1 MIYRKK
7 RVPAKPSQKVTINL
21 EDIMRRHLTKTAAIA
36 MSAMMA
42 AGLLAGCGSS
52 KLDGN
57 KTAVTVNGTEIP
69 MGVVSLGVRYSQAS
83 MEAMYS
89 YFGYRDFWDTVADE
103 ESGQTMG
110 QQQVD
115 GVLTQ
120 IENEEIYRQK
130 AADYGIEITADD
142 QKKIDEAAAAFMA
155 ANSEETI
162 EVLGCTEDHV
172 KTYLELQMIQSRMNN
187 ALRDEATVEVS
198 DDEANQTTFTYISI
212 AAPEET
218 AEETEEAAE
227 ETTETAEDTAEETA
241 DEAEEAAEET
251 ADKAEEAADAA
262 EETAEK
268 AADAAEETAEKA
280 ADAAEETAEKA
291 ADAAEETA
299 EKAADTAE
307 EAAEETAGEAA
318 EDAEAEEET
327 EAAAEDAEAAE
338 EEHDHDHE
346 AETEEEAPEKTAE
359 ELKADLQSV
368 LDHMLEDPEDDLHEY
383 AETIDE
389 SFHPS
394 TGHFTTVPS
403 DEDENS
409 TYPQEVLDVLR
420 TLGDGE
426 YAPELVEANDHI
438 YLLQVNNINDEEATA
453 EQRESLENTQR
464 SEYVTETTEKWHDE
478 ADIKV
483 DEKVLSKLTV
493 TNNHKFTVVT
503 PEPEETVEETA
514 EEAVEDAAETVD
526 AAADTAEEA
535 VEDAAETVDAAAD
548 TAEEAVEDA
557 AETVTDAAE
566 DTAEAVEDA
575 AETAADAAED
585 AANN

>member
-280 ADAAEETAEKA
+280 AD
-291 ADAAEETA
+291 
-299 EKAADTAE
+299 TAE

-503 PEPEETVEETA
+503 PEPEETVDETA
-514 EEAVEDAAETVD
+514 EEAVEDAAEAVED
-526 AAADTAEEA
+526 AADTAEEA

>member
-1 MIYRKK
+1 
-7 RVPAKPSQKVTINL
+7 
-21 EDIMRRHLTKTAAIA
+21 MRRHLTKTAAIA

-155 ANSEETI
+155 ANNEETI
-162 EVLGCTEDHV
+162 EILGCTEDHV

-218 AEETEEAAE
+218 EEAETTEEAA
-227 ETTETAEDTAEETA
+227 DETA
-241 DEAEEAAEET
+241 DAAEEASDETTDAAEET
-251 ADKAEEAADAA
+251 AEEAADAA
-262 EETAEK
+262 EETVEEAADEAEEAVEE
-268 AADAAEETAEKA
+268 AADAAEETVEEA
-280 ADAAEETAEKA
+280 ADAAEET
-291 ADAAEETA
+291 T
-299 EKAADTAE
+299 E
-307 EAAEETAGEAA
+307 EAADE
-318 EDAEAEEET
+318 AEAEEET
-327 EAAAEDAEAAE
+327 EAAAEDAES
-338 EEHDHDHE
+338 
-346 AETEEEAPEKTAE
+346 EEEAPEKTAE
-359 ELKADLQSV
+359 ELKADLQSI

-503 PEPEETVEETA
+503 PEPEETVDETA
-514 EEAVEDAAETVD
+514 EEAVEDAAARRKSSETP
-526 AAADTAEEA
+526 TA
-535 VEDAAETVDAAAD
+535 DAAAD

>member
-1 MIYRKK
+1 MVCRKK
-7 RVPAKPSQKVTINL
+7 RVPAESSQKVTINL

-115 GVLTQ
+115 SVLTQ

-227 ETTETAEDTAEETA
+227 ETTETA

-307 EAAEETAGEAA
+307 EAVEEAAEETAGEAA

-327 EAAAEDAEAAE
+327 EAAAEDAEAE

-403 DEDENS
+403 DKDENS
-409 TYPQEVLDVLR
+409 TYPQEILDVLR

-503 PEPEETVEETA
+503 PEPEETVDETA
-514 EEAVEDAAETVD
+514 EEAVDAAAETVD
-526 AAADTAEEA
+526 AAAETAEEA
-535 VEDAAETVDAAAD
+535 ADA
-548 TAEEAVEDA
+548 A
-557 AETVTDAAE
+557 AETVTEAAE
-566 DTAEAVEDA
+566 DSAEAVEDA

-585 AANN
+585 AAETAADAAEDTAEAAEDAANN

>member
-1 MIYRKK
+1 
-7 RVPAKPSQKVTINL
+7 
-21 EDIMRRHLTKTAAIA
+21 MR
-36 MSAMMA
+36 
-42 AGLLAGCGSS
+42 
-52 KLDGN
+52 
-57 KTAVTVNGTEIP
+57 
-69 MGVVSLGVRYSQAS
+69 
-83 MEAMYS
+83 
-89 YFGYRDFWDTVADE
+89 
-103 ESGQTMG
+103 
-110 QQQVD
+110 
-115 GVLTQ
+115 TQ
-120 IENEEIYRQK
+120 QK
-130 AADYGIEITADD
+130 AA
-142 QKKIDEAAAAFMA
+142 
-155 ANSEETI
+155 
-162 EVLGCTEDHV
+162 
-172 KTYLELQMIQSRMNN
+172 
-187 ALRDEATVEVS
+187 
-198 DDEANQTTFTYISI
+198 
-212 AAPEET
+212 
-218 AEETEEAAE
+218 
-227 ETTETAEDTAEETA
+227 
-241 DEAEEAAEET
+241 
-251 ADKAEEAADAA
+251 
-262 EETAEK
+262 
-268 AADAAEETAEKA
+268 
-280 ADAAEETAEKA
+280 
-291 ADAAEETA
+291 
-299 EKAADTAE
+299 

-327 EAAAEDAEAAE
+327 EAAAEDAEAE

-403 DEDENS
+403 DEDEKS
-409 TYPQEVLDVLR
+409 SYPQEVLDVLR

-503 PEPEETVEETA
+503 PEPEETVDETA

-557 AETVTDAAE
+557 AE
-566 DTAEAVEDA
+566 
-575 AETAADAAED
+575 D

>member
-241 DEAEEAAEET
+241 DEAEEAAEGT

-280 ADAAEETAEKA
+280 ADAAEETQRKLPMRQKKLQRKSPIQQRKRQKRLQGKLLRMQKPKKRLRQLQKMRKQKKNM
-291 ADAAEETA
+291 TMIM
-299 EKAADTAE
+299 KLR
-307 EAAEETAGEAA
+307 
-318 EDAEAEEET
+318 
-327 EAAAEDAEAAE
+327 
-338 EEHDHDHE
+338 
-346 AETEEEAPEKTAE
+346 
-359 ELKADLQSV
+359 LKKK
-368 LDHMLEDPEDDLHEY
+368 
-383 AETIDE
+383 
-389 SFHPS
+389 
-394 TGHFTTVPS
+394 
-403 DEDENS
+403 
-409 TYPQEVLDVLR
+409 LR
-420 TLGDGE
+420 KR
-426 YAPELVEANDHI
+426 
-438 YLLQVNNINDEEATA
+438 
-453 EQRESLENTQR
+453 QRKN
-464 SEYVTETTEKWHDE
+464 
-478 ADIKV
+478 
-483 DEKVLSKLTV
+483 
-493 TNNHKFTVVT
+493 
-503 PEPEETVEETA
+503 
-514 EEAVEDAAETVD
+514 
-526 AAADTAEEA
+526 
-535 VEDAAETVDAAAD
+535 
-548 TAEEAVEDA
+548 
-557 AETVTDAAE
+557 
-566 DTAEAVEDA
+566 
-575 AETAADAAED
+575 
-585 AANN
+585 